1 LRWINSNV
9 WITDM
14 GRPDIRGVDL
24 AMLRT
29 FDALLRERSVSR
41 AASRLFLSQPA
52 VSASLKRLRET
63 FDDPLFTRTAHGVV
77 PTPRALALAPRVEAV
92 LVDLQGLLSPDGAFD
107 PAKSERI
114 LRIAGSDHS
123 SRGMLPLLC
132 RELAACGSHIRL
144 AWELADYSQLPER
157 LRRGDIDLGLLP
169 RMAPAAGVE
178 SELLYEDAYVAVARR
193 GHPRYV
199 GGMDLEAF
207 CAMPHVVLG
216 QSRSVLDDT
225 IDQALARRGLARHVQ
240 AAVTTFSQMTDLLAS
255 TDAVAVFPQRVASRY
270 AQLLEAM
277 PLPFELPTYR
287 LYVCWDA
294 RSNADD
300 AVRWLRDA
308 LVRLGRGPG
317 PEPHGRS
324 EGS

>member
-1 LRWINSNV
+1 M
-9 WITDM
+9 D
-14 GRPDIRGVDL
+14 RPDIRGLDL

-77 PTPRALALAPRVEAV
+77 PTPRALALAPRVAAV
-92 LVDLQGLLSPDGAFD
+92 LDELQGLLNMDRAFD
-107 PAKSERI
+107 PAKSDRI

-123 SRGMLPLLC
+123 SRSLLPLLC
-132 RELAACGSHIRL
+132 VELTACGSRIRL
-144 AWELADYSQLPER
+144 GWELADYSQLPER
-157 LRRGDIDLGLLP
+157 LRKGDIDLGLLP

-178 SELLYEDAYVAVARR
+178 SELLYEDAYMAVARR
-193 GHPRYV
+193 GHPRYAN
-199 GGMDLEAF
+199 GMDIEAF

-216 QSRSVLDDT
+216 QSRSMLDDT
-225 IDQALARRGLARHVQ
+225 IDQILARQGMSRHLQ
-240 AAVTTFSQMTDLLAS
+240 TAVTTFSQMTDLVAS
-255 TDAVAVFPQRVASRY
+255 TDAIAVFPQRVAARY
-270 AQLLEAM
+270 AEQLEAM
-277 PLPFELPTYR
+277 PLPFALPSYR

-294 RSNADD
+294 RSNTDE

-308 LVRLGRGPG
+308 LIRLGRATV
-317 PEPHGRS
+317 
-324 EGS
+324 